1 MILPANRLRFRGKP
15 VCAIIRITQ
24 IGGDSPADCA
34 PDCKE
39 RAPLSKYSYFAEEA
53 VTCGSSTMT
62 MGAVSKTVS
71 DICLKAPGN
80 ATIIL
85 LALVTFFMGCDRG
98 EDQIKVYRLVKPSG
112 ESEPMEKD
120 AVASTNAPVKST
132 LERVPTPTGNVP
144 VPTNWEPQPLSQMR
158 QASFLVKGENGA
170 VADISLV
177 KLGPAAGNLL
187 DNVNRWL
194 GQLGQPPV
202 TPEKLT
208 GMIQKLSTARGEVD
222 VVDLSGKPE
231 DGDASKDGRIIGAI
245 ASDEGTSFFKMRG
258 NAALVGAEK
267 EKFLKWIAAM
277 CGSVGTESS
286 AMPQLAAPTLGQP
299 QIKWDIPPDWSPGPT
314 SAMRYASFAIPNAN
328 LDISVVTFP
337 GDGGDDLGNIN
348 RWRQQLGLPPSNA
361 NTSDIVPLK
370 TNATTFSTIDIAGA
384 NTRTV
389 AAWTRKDGRAWFFK
403 LTGPSNGVEK
413 EKPNFMK
420 FVQSVRF

>member
-1 MILPANRLRFRGKP
+1 
-15 VCAIIRITQ
+15 
-24 IGGDSPADCA
+24 
-34 PDCKE
+34 
-39 RAPLSKYSYFAEEA
+39 
-53 VTCGSSTMT
+53 MT
-62 MGAVSKTVS
+62 MGGVSKTIR
-71 DICLKAPGN
+71 DTCLEAPGK

-85 LALVTFFMGCDRG
+85 LALVMFFMGCDRN
-98 EDQIKVYRLVKPSG
+98 EDEIKVYRLVKPSG
-112 ESEPMEKD
+112 ESEPMEKE

-132 LERVPTPTGNVP
+132 LERVPTRTGDVP

-170 VADISLV
+170 VADISFV
-177 KLGPAAGNLL
+177 KLGPAAGNVL

-208 GMIQKLSTARGEVD
+208 EMIRKLPTARGEVD
-222 VVDLSGKPE
+222 VVDLNGKPE

-245 ASDEGTSFFKMRG
+245 ASDDGMSFFKMRG

-277 CGSVGTESS
+277 CGGGGAEPT
-286 AMPQLAAPTLGQP
+286 AMPQLAGPTLSQP
-299 QIKWDIPPDWSPGPT
+299 QIKWDIPADWSPGPT
-314 SAMRYASFAIPNAN
+314 SAMRYASFAVPSDNV
-328 LDISVVTFP
+328 DISVVTFP

-348 RWRQQLGLPPSNA
+348 RWRQQLGLPPANASTSNV
-361 NTSDIVPLK
+361 VPLK
-370 TNATTFSTIDIAGA
+370 TNETTFSTIDIAGA
-384 NTRTV
+384 NKRTV
-389 AAWTRKDGRAWFFK
+389 AAWTRKDGHAWFFK

-413 EKPNFMK
+413 EKPNFVK

>member
-1 MILPANRLRFRGKP
+1 LAAAQLH
-15 VCAIIRITQ
+15 
-24 IGGDSPADCA
+24 CA

-39 RAPLSKYSYFAEEA
+39 RARVLKYSYVAKEA
-53 VTCGSSTMT
+53 VICGSSTIT
-62 MGAVSKTVS
+62 MGAVSKTVR
-71 DICLKAPGN
+71 DICLGALGS

-85 LALVTFFMGCDRG
+85 LAFVTFFWGCDRS
-98 EDQIKVYRLVKPSG
+98 EDEIKVYRLVKPSG
-112 ESEPMEKD
+112 ETEPIGKD
-120 AVASTNAPVKST
+120 AIASTNAPVKST
-132 LERVPTPTGNVP
+132 LERVPTPTGDVP
-144 VPTNWEPQPLSQMR
+144 VPANWEPQPLSEMR

-170 VADISLV
+170 VADISVV
-177 KLGPAAGNLL
+177 KLGPAAGNVL

-194 GQLGQPPV
+194 DQLGQPPV

-208 GMIQKLSTARGEVD
+208 GMIQKLPTARGEMD
-222 VVDLSGKPE
+222 VVDLNGKPE

-277 CGSVGTESS
+277 RAGAGSESTP
-286 AMPQLAAPTLGQP
+286 MPQVAAPGSNKP
-299 QIKWDIPPDWSPGPT
+299 QIKWDVPPDWSPGPS
-314 SAMRYASFAIPNAN
+314 SAMRYASFAAPNN
-328 LDISVVTFP
+328 KVDISVVTFP

-348 RWRQQLGLPPSNA
+348 RWRQQLGLPPADANASN
-361 NTSDIVPLK
+361 IVPLK
-370 TNATTFSTIDIAGA
+370 TNETTFSTIDIAGA

-403 LTGPSNGVEK
+403 LTGPTNGVEK
-413 EKPNFMK
+413 ERSNFVK